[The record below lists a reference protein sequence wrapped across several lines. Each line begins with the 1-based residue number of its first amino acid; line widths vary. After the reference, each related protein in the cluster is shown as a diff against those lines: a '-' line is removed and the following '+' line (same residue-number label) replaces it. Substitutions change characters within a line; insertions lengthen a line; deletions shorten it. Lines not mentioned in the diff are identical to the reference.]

1 LIYGSPEACAD
12 ALSMVGTDRIVGIY
26 RFIYQ
31 YIVTILENL
40 SARASYCE
48 LSAQLRAQWDPLSP
62 EAKQF
67 PYPAWINKLASW

>member
-1 LIYGSPEACAD
+1 
-12 ALSMVGTDRIVGIY
+12 MVGTDRIVGIY

-40 SARASYCE
+40 SARASYGE
-48 LSAQLRAQWDPLSP
+48 LSAQWDPLSP